1 MTLAT
6 CRLSKKKK
14 ATVHKIRVFATIV
27 AVLSLLSVNSPWLGV
42 PTAKAAGL
50 TSVKDL
56 MSTITDAASAD
67 HTISFIAPSA
77 VANNTTIVVTFPTGF
92 NLSSI
97 TEDDVD
103 IGGSVAGDLTTA
115 ATCAG
120 TEKASVAVVGQAM
133 TFTLCVGDA
142 GSFNGTET
150 ITIKI
155 GTNAVLSGT
164 GSNQIMNQT
173 VAQNA
178 SDPTIDLAT
187 ALDSGSL
194 AVAIISDD
202 SLNITSNVDPS
213 IIFSIS
219 DTTIGFGTLTASAA
233 RWASSDAVGSATD
246 VVAHTMALSTNA
258 TGGSVVTYNGNT
270 LNGTSGTIDV
280 ANLTDSA
287 GGTPGTEQFGMSI
300 ATNGDATITAGY
312 AYTGT
317 PDWKFVASTTT
328 TIITDAASATE
339 TFSMH
344 YLANISGLTEAGSYA
359 TNITYI
365 ATGTF

>member
-1 MTLAT
+1 MKVTA
-6 CRLSKKKK
+6 RK
-14 ATVHKIRVFATIV
+14 VRVFISAV
-27 AVLSLLSVNSPWLGV
+27 AVLSLLSMSFPWLRV
-42 PTAKAAGL
+42 SVAAAAGL
-50 TSVKDL
+50 TTLKDV
-56 MSTITDAASAD
+56 MSTIADGAGAD
-67 HTISFIAPSA
+67 HTISFVAPSA
-77 VANNTTIVVTFPTGF
+77 VANSTTIAVTFPTGF
-92 NLSSI
+92 DLSTI
-97 TEDDVD
+97 VEDDVD
-103 IGGSVAGDLTTA
+103 ISGSTAGDLTTA

-120 TEKASVAVVGQAM
+120 TEKASVVIVAQTI
-133 TFTLCVGDA
+133 TFTLCTGDA

-155 GTNAVLSGT
+155 GTNATLSGT
-164 GSNQIMNQT
+164 GSHQIVNQS
-173 VAQNA
+173 VAQNT
-178 SDPTIDLAT
+178 SDPTVDLTT

-194 AVAIISDD
+194 AVAIITDD

-213 IIFSIS
+213 ITFSIS
-219 DTTIGFGTLTASAA
+219 DTTIGFGTLSASAA
-233 RWASSDAVGSATD
+233 RWASSDAAGSATD

-270 LNGTSGTIDV
+270 LNGTNGTIDV

-287 GGTPGTEQFGMSI
+287 SGTPGTEQFGMSI

-312 AYTGT
+312 GYAGT
-317 PDWKFVASTTT
+317 PDWKFVVSTTT

-344 YLANISGLTEAGSYA
+344 YLANISGLTEAGSYS
-359 TNITYI
+359 TDITYI